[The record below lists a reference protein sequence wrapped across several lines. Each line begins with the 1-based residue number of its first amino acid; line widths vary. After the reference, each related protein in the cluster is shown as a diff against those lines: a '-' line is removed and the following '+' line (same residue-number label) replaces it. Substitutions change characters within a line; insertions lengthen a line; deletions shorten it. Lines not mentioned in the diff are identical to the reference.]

1 MYHPGETNFRSADV
15 ILINKVDTAQERNIQ
30 LIEKNAKLHNPNA
43 HLLKTE
49 SPSTADDPDRVRNK
63 KVLVIEDGPTIT
75 HGSMSFGAG
84 MVVAKDLNA
93 IVVDP
98 KPYLLGSIKTAFET
112 YSQLDLALPALGYS
126 EKQLNELEQII
137 NSVDCDLVLSAT
149 PIDITRILKVN
160 KPLVHVTYK
169 LKETNG
175 SPLAELIL
183 KTVAK

>member
-1 MYHPGETNFRSADV
+1 
-15 ILINKVDTAQERNIQ
+15 
-30 LIEKNAKLHNPNA
+30 
-43 HLLKTE
+43 
-49 SPSTADDPDRVRNK
+49 
-63 KVLVIEDGPTIT
+63 
-75 HGSMSFGAG
+75 